1 MKFEDEEAVE
11 VDGPIAVVEGRRR
24 NLAGLRVY
32 PHPQH
37 AQSVSLQRGKRIK
50 MRKLT
55 LMGETTPF
63 SATIPPFLLL
73 TELGTIDAGFLPF
86 PFWVTEEGG

>member
-11 VDGPIAVVEGRRR
+11 VDGPVAVIEGRRR

-37 AQSVSLQRGKRIK
+37 AQSVPLRREEENKNEKTHAHGRNHSVQ
-50 MRKLT
+50 
-55 LMGETTPF
+55 
-63 SATIPPFLLL
+63 SNHSSFLALD
-73 TELGTIDAGFLPF
+73 GTRDD
-86 PFWVTEEGG
+86 